1 MQQKL
6 EPGVNTAMFDGVEPE
21 VAFRTVHDAG
31 FRYIELAY
39 NQGYVGNLDPSLFGA
54 ENAARV
60 VDLLA
65 KYQLKTRA
73 LGCTM
78 NLAAPDAIAQ
88 FTARIE
94 FAGRIGATF
103 LNACIGRRQD
113 RQAIIANLRELAP
126 RAADSGCVICIENG
140 GDPNYD
146 VFAVAEEG
154 LALLEAI
161 DSPAVAF
168 NIDPGNTVSLRPE
181 RDAINECI
189 HMLPG
194 TRHAHIKDVLRKEG
208 EFFFPAIGEGM
219 LDYRPL
225 LQELE
230 QRAIPCS
237 LEIPLRMHRSSDTFP
252 HRAPQPVD
260 PALSLDVLTRSRQ
273 QLEKL
278 LGYSL

>member
-21 VAFRTVHDAG
+21 VAFSTIREAG

-39 NQGYVGNLDPSLFGA
+39 NQGYVGNLDPSLFGP
-54 ENAARV
+54 ENAARIL
-60 VDLLA
+60 DLLE
-65 KYQLKTRA
+65 KYQLQTRA

-78 NLAAPDAIAQ
+78 NLAAPDAVAQ
-88 FTARIE
+88 FTTRIQ
-94 FAGRIGATF
+94 FATRIGATF
-103 LNACIGRRQD
+103 LNACIGKRED
-113 RQAIIANLRELAP
+113 RQTIIANLQELAP
-126 RAADSGCVICIENG
+126 LAADSGCVICIENG

-154 LALLEAI
+154 MALLEAI
-161 DSPAVAF
+161 NSPAVAF

-194 TRHAHIKDVLRKEG
+194 ARHAHIKDVLCKEG
-208 EFFFPAIGEGM
+208 EFFFPAIGEGV
-219 LDYRPL
+219 LDYQPL
-225 LQELE
+225 LRELE

-237 LEIPLRMHRSSDTFP
+237 LEIPLRMHRSSDTLP
-252 HRAPQPVD
+252 HRASQPVD
-260 PALSLDVLTRSRQ
+260 PAISLEVLKRSRQ
-273 QLEKL
+273 QLEAL
-278 LGYSL
+278 LGYPL

>member
-6 EPGVNTAMFDGVEPE
+6 EVGVNTAMFDGVEPE
-21 VAFRTVHDAG
+21 IAFRTVRDAG

-39 NQGYVGNLDPSLFGA
+39 NQGYVGNLDPMLFGP
-54 ENAARV
+54 ENAARIV
-60 VDLLA
+60 ALLE
-65 KYQLKTRA
+65 KHQLKTRA

-78 NLAAPDAIAQ
+78 NLAAPDAVAQ
-88 FTARIE
+88 FTMRIQFAR
-94 FAGRIGATF
+94 RIGATF
-103 LNACIGRRQD
+103 LNACIGKRED

-126 RAADSGCVICIENG
+126 LAADSGCVICIENG

-161 DSPAVAF
+161 DSPAIAF

-194 TRHAHIKDVLRKEG
+194 ARHAHIKDVLHKED
-208 EFFFPAIGEGM
+208 EFRFPAIGEGM

-225 LQELE
+225 LRELE

-237 LEIPLRMHRSSDTFP
+237 LEIPLRMHRSSDTLP

-260 PALSLDVLTRSRQ
+260 PAISLEVLKRSRQ
-273 QLEKL
+273 HLETL
-278 LGYSL
+278 LGYPL